1 MMRGLLQPR
10 ITIREATPEDAAF
23 LAAIHRGAFRHAWT
37 DGDFVSFL
45 AQPAVKALIAFHTGR
60 FGAKAPAGFVLFR
73 QAADDSEIITIAVRS
88 AYRRRG
94 VGRMLMEEAM
104 RHLYHDRAATLHLEV
119 EAGNAAAVNL
129 YRRLG
134 FAEVGTRP
142 AYYAGE
148 DQARLPA
155 LVMRRELL

>member
-1 MMRGLLQPR
+1 MRSLLQPR
-10 ITIREATPEDAAF
+10 ISLREATPEDAAY

-37 DGDFVSFL
+37 DGDFASFL
-45 AQPAVKALIAFHTGR
+45 SQRGVSALIAFHTGR
-60 FGAKAPAGFVLFR
+60 FGSTAPAGFVLFR

-94 VGRMLMEEAM
+94 VARKLMEEAI
-104 RHLYHDRAATLHLEV
+104 RRLYHDRAAALHLEV
-119 EAGNAAAVNL
+119 EAGNAPAVNL

-142 AYYAGE
+142 AYYTGD

-155 LVMRRELL
+155 LVMRRQLL